1 MIKVG
6 VQTKGILPEMGL
18 EKGIA
23 LIAAAG
29 FERVDFNL
37 DTFLKNS
44 DVYAGRINTFFDNDM
59 ESLLAYFEEYRKM
72 FEKYGIKPSQMH
84 APYPILV
91 PTRADV
97 TDYMQK
103 VVIPKSIAIAGRMQ
117 IPWVVIHPFKLQYK
131 YGLEVEQAMNL
142 QYFQS
147 LIPMLK
153 EHHVGVCVENLYEGV
168 GGRITEGTCANPAE
182 AAWYVDVLN
191 QLAGEELFGCCL
203 DTGHMEL
210 THREPAD
217 YIRQIGSRLKILHMH
232 ENDAIGDLHQM
243 PYTFGTK
250 PNDGV
255 DWEDFCK
262 ALSEIC
268 FDGTLSFE
276 TFPCVNSFP
285 RGTREE
291 VLRTIRTIGEDIAI
305 AIERWWKYY
314 GRDYSRKCRRIM

>member
-18 EKGIA
+18 EKGVA

-44 DVYAGRINTFFDNDM
+44 DVYAGRINTFFDNDL
-59 ESLLAYFEEYRKM
+59 ESLLSYFEEYRKM

-91 PTRADV
+91 QTRADV

-103 VVIPKSIAIAGRMQ
+103 VVISKSIAIAGRMQ
-117 IPWVVIHPFKLQYK
+117 IPWVVMHPFKLQYK
-131 YGLEVEQAMNL
+131 YGLEAEQAMNL

-147 LIPMLK
+147 IIPMLK
-153 EHHVGVCVENLYEGV
+153 EHHVGVCVENLYESV
-168 GGRITEGTCANPAE
+168 GARITEGTCANPAE
-182 AAWYVDVLN
+182 ATWYVDVLN

-210 THREPAD
+210 THRGQAD
-217 YIRQIGSRLKILHMH
+217 YIRQIGNRLKILHMH

-250 PNDGV
+250 PDDGV

-262 ALSEIC
+262 ALSEIG

-285 RGTREE
+285 RGAREE
-291 VLRTIRTIGEDIAI
+291 VLRTIRMIGEDMVENI
-305 AIERWWKYY
+305 
-314 GRDYSRKCRRIM
+314 S

>member
-1 MIKVG
+1 
-6 VQTKGILPEMGL
+6 
-18 EKGIA
+18 
-23 LIAAAG
+23 
-29 FERVDFNL
+29 
-37 DTFLKNS
+37 
-44 DVYAGRINTFFDNDM
+44 
-59 ESLLAYFEEYRKM
+59 M

-84 APYPILV
+84 ATYPILV

-117 IPWVVIHPFKLQYK
+117 IPWVVMHPFKLQYK
-131 YGLEVEQAMNL
+131 YGLEAEQAMNL

-147 LIPMLK
+147 IIPMLK
-153 EHHVGVCVENLYEGV
+153 EHHVGVCVENLYESV
-168 GGRITEGTCANPAE
+168 GARITEGTCANPTE

-250 PNDGV
+250 PDDGV

-262 ALSEIC
+262 ALSEIG

-276 TFPCVNSFP
+276 TFPCVKSFP
-285 RGTREE
+285 RGAREE
-291 VLRTIRTIGEDIAI
+291 VLRTIRAIGEDMVENIALMSKI
-305 AIERWWKYY
+305 SAE
-314 GRDYSRKCRRIM
+314 

>member
-1 MIKVG
+1 MITVG

-18 EKGIA
+18 EEGVA
-23 LIAAAG
+23 LIAKTG

-44 DVYAGRINTFFDNDM
+44 DVYAGKINKFFDADL
-59 ESLLAYFEEYRKM
+59 ESLIGYFGEYKKAFEEH
-72 FEKYGIKPSQMH
+72 GIRPSQMH
-84 APYPILV
+84 TPYPILV
-91 PTRADV
+91 PTRPDV

-103 VVIPKSIAIAGRMQ
+103 VVIPKSIAIAGMME
-117 IPWVVIHPFKLQYK
+117 IPWVVMHPFKLQYT
-131 YGLEVEQAMNL
+131 YGIDVEHTMNL
-142 QYFQS
+142 KYFMS

-153 EHHVGVCVENLYEGV
+153 EHHVGVCVENLYESV
-168 GGRITEGTCANPAE
+168 GGRITEGTCADPQE
-182 AAWYVDVLN
+182 AIWYVDTLN

-217 YIRQIGSRLKILHMH
+217 YIRQVGKRLKILHMH

-243 PYTFGTK
+243 PYTFGSK
-250 PNDGV
+250 PEDGV
-255 DWEDFCK
+255 EWDNFRK
-262 ALSEIC
+262 ALDEIE

-285 RGTREE
+285 RGAREG
-291 VLRTIRTIGEDIAI
+291 VLRTIKAIGE
-305 AIERWWKYY
+305 EMVNKQK
-314 GRDYSRKCRRIM
+314 SEE

>member
-18 EKGIA
+18 EKGVA

-44 DVYAGRINTFFDNDM
+44 DVYAGRINTFFDNDL
-59 ESLLAYFEEYRKM
+59 ESLLSYFEEYRKM

-103 VVIPKSIAIAGRMQ
+103 VVIPKSIAIADQMQ
-117 IPWVVIHPFKLQYK
+117 IPWVVMHPFKLQYK
-131 YGLEVEQAMNL
+131 YGLEAEQAMNL

-147 LIPMLK
+147 IIPMLK
-153 EHHVGVCVENLYEGV
+153 EHHVGVCVENLYESV
-168 GGRITEGTCANPAE
+168 GARITEGTCANPTE

-250 PNDGV
+250 PDDGV
-255 DWEDFCK
+255 DWGDFCK
-262 ALSEIC
+262 ALSEIG

-285 RGTREE
+285 RGAREE
-291 VLRTIRTIGEDIAI
+291 VLRTIMVIGEDMVKNISQMSKIFA
-305 AIERWWKYY
+305 E
-314 GRDYSRKCRRIM
+314 

>member
-18 EKGIA
+18 EKGVA

-44 DVYAGRINTFFDNDM
+44 DVYAGRINTFFDNDL
-59 ESLLAYFEEYRKM
+59 ESLLSYFEEYRKM

-117 IPWVVIHPFKLQYK
+117 IPWVVMHPFKLQYK
-131 YGLEVEQAMNL
+131 YGLEAEQAMNL

-147 LIPMLK
+147 IIPMLK
-153 EHHVGVCVENLYEGV
+153 EHHVGVCVENLYESV
-168 GGRITEGTCANPAE
+168 GARITEGTCANPTE

-217 YIRQIGSRLKILHMH
+217 YIRQIGNRLKILHMH

-250 PNDGV
+250 PDDGV

-262 ALSEIC
+262 ALSEIG
-268 FDGTLSFE
+268 FDGALSFE

-285 RGTREE
+285 RGAREE
-291 VLRTIRTIGEDIAI
+291 VLRTIMAIGEDMVENIA
-305 AIERWWKYY
+305 
-314 GRDYSRKCRRIM
+314 

>member
-18 EKGIA
+18 EKGVA
-23 LIAAAG
+23 LIAATG

-44 DVYAGRINTFFDNDM
+44 DVYAGRINTFFDNDL
-59 ESLLAYFEEYRKM
+59 ESLLSYFEEYRKM

-103 VVIPKSIAIAGRMQ
+103 VVIPKSIAIAGWMQ
-117 IPWVVIHPFKLQYK
+117 IPWVVMHPFKLQYK
-131 YGLEVEQAMNL
+131 YGIEAEQAMNL

-147 LIPMLK
+147 IIPMLK
-153 EHHVGVCVENLYEGV
+153 EHHVGVCVENLYESV

-243 PYTFGTK
+243 PYTFGAK
-250 PNDGV
+250 PDDGV
-255 DWEDFCK
+255 DWKDFCK
-262 ALSEIC
+262 ALREVG

-285 RGTREE
+285 RGAREE
-291 VLRTIRTIGEDIAI
+291 VLRTIRTIGEDMVENIAQMSKI
-305 AIERWWKYY
+305 SAE
-314 GRDYSRKCRRIM
+314 

>member
-18 EKGIA
+18 EKGVA

-44 DVYAGRINTFFDNDM
+44 DVYAGRINTFFDNDL
-59 ESLLAYFEEYRKM
+59 ESLLSYFEEYRKM

-103 VVIPKSIAIAGRMQ
+103 IVIPKSIAIAGRMQ
-117 IPWVVIHPFKLQYK
+117 IPWVVMHPFKLQYK

-142 QYFQS
+142 QYFQFI
-147 LIPMLK
+147 IPMLK

-168 GGRITEGTCANPAE
+168 GGRITEGTCANPTE

-250 PNDGV
+250 PDEGV

-262 ALSEIC
+262 ALGEIG

-285 RGTREE
+285 RGAREE
-291 VLRTIRTIGEDIAI
+291 VLRTIMAIGEDMVENVAQMSKISA
-305 AIERWWKYY
+305 E
-314 GRDYSRKCRRIM
+314 

>member
-18 EKGIA
+18 EKGVA

-44 DVYAGRINTFFDNDM
+44 DVYAGRINTFFDNDT
-59 ESLLAYFEEYRKM
+59 ESLLSYFEEYRKM

-84 APYPILV
+84 APYPILA

-117 IPWVVIHPFKLQYK
+117 IPWVVMHPFKLQYK
-131 YGLEVEQAMNL
+131 YGLEAEQAMNL
-142 QYFQS
+142 QYFKS
-147 LIPMLK
+147 IIPMLK
-153 EHHVGVCVENLYEGV
+153 EHHVGVCVENLYESV
-168 GGRITEGTCANPAE
+168 GGRITEGTCSNPVE

-210 THREPAD
+210 THRESAD

-250 PNDGV
+250 PDDSV

-262 ALSEIC
+262 ALSEID
-268 FDGTLSFE
+268 FNGTLSFE

-285 RGTREE
+285 RGAREE
-291 VLRTIRTIGEDIAI
+291 ALRTIRTIGEDMVENIAQMSKI
-305 AIERWWKYY
+305 SVE
-314 GRDYSRKCRRIM
+314 

>member
-29 FERVDFNL
+29 FKRVDFNL

-44 DVYAGRINTFFDNDM
+44 DVYAGRINTFFDNDT
-59 ESLLAYFEEYRKM
+59 ESLLSYFEEYRKM

-117 IPWVVIHPFKLQYK
+117 IPWVVMHPFKLQYK
-131 YGLEVEQAMNL
+131 YGLEAEQAMNL

-147 LIPMLK
+147 IIPMLK

-168 GGRITEGTCANPAE
+168 GVRITEGTCANPAE

-191 QLAGEELFGCCL
+191 QMAGEELFGCCL

-250 PNDGV
+250 PDDGV

-262 ALSEIC
+262 ALGEIG

-285 RGTREE
+285 RGAREE
-291 VLRTIRTIGEDIAI
+291 VLRTIRAIGEDMSENIVQMSKISA
-305 AIERWWKYY
+305 E
-314 GRDYSRKCRRIM
+314 

>member
-18 EKGIA
+18 EEGVA
-23 LIAAAG
+23 LIASAG

-44 DVYAGRINTFFDNDM
+44 DVYAGKINSFFDADLDD
-59 ESLLAYFEEYRKM
+59 LLKYFGEYKDT

-91 PTRADV
+91 PTRPDI
-97 TDYMQK
+97 TEYMQS
-103 VVIPKSIAIAGRMQ
+103 VVIPKSIAIAGMME
-117 IPWVVIHPFKLQYK
+117 IPWVVMHPFKLQYL
-131 YGLEVEQAMNL
+131 YGSETERAMNL
-142 QYFQS
+142 EFFRS

-153 EHHVGVCVENLYEGV
+153 EHHIGVCVENLYESV
-168 GGRITEGTCANPAE
+168 GGRITEGTCADPAE
-182 AAWYVDVLN
+182 AIWYVDTLN

-210 THREPAD
+210 VHRTPAD
-217 YIRQIGSRLKILHMH
+217 YVRKVGNRLKILHMH

-243 PYTFGTK
+243 PYTFGKK
-250 PNDGV
+250 PEDGV
-255 DWEDFCK
+255 DWQDFSK
-262 ALSEIC
+262 ALDEVG

-276 TFPCVNSFP
+276 TFPCMNSFP
-285 RGTREE
+285 RGVRGE
-291 VLRTIRTIGEDIAI
+291 VLRTICEIGE
-305 AIERWWKYY
+305 
-314 GRDYSRKCRRIM
+314 IM